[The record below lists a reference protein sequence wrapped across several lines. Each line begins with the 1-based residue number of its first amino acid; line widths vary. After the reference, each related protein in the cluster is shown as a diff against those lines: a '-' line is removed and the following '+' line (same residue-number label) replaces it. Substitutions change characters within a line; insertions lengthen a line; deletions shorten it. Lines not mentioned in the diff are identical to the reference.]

1 MQHTSSIA
9 QGSTHP
15 SICPLPAILFCKNPA
30 NSSKSFCQSFSPLSF
45 QNSYHQT
52 VFMFRLG
59 RQVIALYFLLD
70 LRRRSRG
77 VTLVWLSGFPK
88 AVASLSALD
97 SVLCLP
103 FFRVSVA
110 QILASENFT
119 LACPSPGNFPAVHSW
134 EQPIGLTWFSFDCI
148 KKSEY
153 LERTHTG
160 RENMQ
165 RPHSKTPNG
174 QQIQTQ
180 LVTAAVK
187 DLVSFCCCLYK
198 KSCLEEIKATSK
210 LIHLAMLKRDD
221 MHRLKREMITLFWGQ
236 YHAILTY
243 DR

>member
-1 MQHTSSIA
+1 MW
-9 QGSTHP
+9 
-15 SICPLPAILFCKNPA
+15 F
-30 NSSKSFCQSFSPLSF
+30 
-45 QNSYHQT
+45 
-52 VFMFRLG
+52 
-59 RQVIALYFLLD
+59 
-70 LRRRSRG
+70 
-77 VTLVWLSGFPK
+77 SGFPK

-97 SVLCLP
+97 SVLSLL
-103 FFRVSVA
+103 FFRVSFA

-119 LACPSPGNFPAVHSW
+119 LACPSPGNCPAVHSW

-148 KKSEY
+148 KKSDY
-153 LERTHTG
+153 PERTHTG

-198 KSCLEEIKATSK
+198 KSCLEEIKATSN

-221 MHRLKREMITLFWGQ
+221 MHRLKRDDNLILGTVPCNSHLWQIVLWWFWNNRIWIAPTKAFYRLNFLNVLNRQWEGA
-236 YHAILTY
+236 YVRGLLGEA
-243 DR
+243 